1 MVPVALHVVQKKDG
15 AIALRQLADRT
26 SQRNAVDCS
35 PQAAIVLTEIN
46 LFCLFVRRVGAL
58 VEGNLAQSFLPEVH
72 KRRIHRH
79 AIDPGGEGR
88 ITSKCGEFTEDLN
101 ESI

>member
-1 MVPVALHVVQKKDG
+1 MQQPGNFMVPVALHVVQKKDG
-15 AIALRQLADRT
+15 AIALRQFADRT

-58 VEGNLAQSFLPEVH
+58 VVLVAVQLSV
-72 KRRIHRH
+72 
-79 AIDPGGEGR
+79 PGLYRPPVLEQQ
-88 ITSKCGEFTEDLN
+88 KVLN
-101 ESI
+101 SPPQTII